1 MTIKELYSK
10 DFETAVT
17 ELSYENDYITS
28 IEVLKDFSIYNIQN
42 DSLYLAAHILDAI
55 RTYDADYYNYDYC
68 MGTCETPEPLMDL
81 EDLEEFC
88 DDYEVKNNEKH

>member
-1 MTIKELYSK
+1 MTIKELYTK

-17 ELSYENDYITS
+17 ESSYENDYITS
-28 IEVLKDFSIYNIQN
+28 IEVLKDFIIYNVQN
-42 DSLYLAAHILDAI
+42 DSLYLAVHILDAI
-55 RTYDADYYNYDYC
+55 RIYDADYYNYDYC